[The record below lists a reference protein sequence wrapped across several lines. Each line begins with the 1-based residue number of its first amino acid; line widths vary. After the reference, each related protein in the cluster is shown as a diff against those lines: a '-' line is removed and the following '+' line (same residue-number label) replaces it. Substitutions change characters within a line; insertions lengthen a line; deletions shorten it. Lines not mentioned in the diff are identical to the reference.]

1 MHSALLHSYPTT
13 DSNTGMMSVTLN
25 MPNRQGILH
34 CLESV
39 TMVTATNDNRKNLNN
54 NQWKT
59 QT

>member
-54 NQWKT
+54 NQ
-59 QT
+59 